1 MTEGLLI
8 LFYKNPELGKVKTRL
23 AATMGDEAALA
34 IYLHLAEHTRHITQ
48 QLAVDKV
55 VYYARQIEP
64 DDQWPAHVYGKC
76 VQQGNDLGERLDH
89 AVSKAF
95 ADGYRSVVVI
105 GTDCLELNEQILQQA
120 FLALNENDAVIGPA
134 KDGGYYLLG
143 VNHNISALFQNKD
156 WSTETVFA
164 DTVKDFETLKIPF
177 VTLPLLSD
185 VDREEDLPGVLL
197 ARYKK

>member
-1 MTEGLLI
+1 MS
-8 LFYKNPELGKVKTRL
+8 
-23 AATMGDEAALA
+23 

-64 DDQWPAHVYGKC
+64 DDQWPAQVYGKR

-143 VNHNISALFQNKD
+143 VNHHISALFQNKD